1 MKMANV
7 TLSIPD
13 DLLSKARKYAALKGK
28 SLNAL
33 IREFLENLTKREEQ
47 LKEATQK
54 FLKLSEMHEGEL
66 EKWEREKL
74 YEL

>member
-1 MKMANV
+1 MANV
-7 TLSIPD
+7 TLTIPD

-54 FLKLSEMHEGEL
+54 FIRFSEMYEGKL
-66 EKWEREKL
+66 ERWEREKL